1 MQINTIFVIGGESGL
16 AMKIAVCI
24 KQVPETSVRVKIA
37 ADGKSIDA
45 AGVEHVVN
53 PFDEYALE
61 EAVRL
66 KEQNAGSEI
75 TLVLLGPEKAQQIV
89 LKALAIGADRAV
101 HIKADT
107 IPIDS
112 LAIAKVLAEE
122 LKSGNYDLIFFGKK
136 AVDYDNHQVGAIV
149 AELLNLPCITGCTHY
164 EFSGGKITAYREI
177 EAGVEVYSVVPPAV
191 FTQEKG
197 PHEVR
202 YPQLRELMAARKKSI
217 ATKQPNF
224 STPTMQTVE
233 LSYPPPRPAG
243 KIVGRGVGAV
253 PELVRLLREEAKVI

>member
-1 MQINTIFVIGGESGL
+1 
-16 AMKIAVCI
+16 MKIAVCI

-45 AGVEHVVN
+45 AVEHVIN
-53 PFDEYALE
+53 PYDEYALE
-61 EAVRL
+61 EAIRL
-66 KEQNAGSEI
+66 KEQDAGSEI

-89 LKALAIGADRAV
+89 LKALAMGADKAI
-101 HIKADT
+101 HMKADNV
-107 IPIDS
+107 PNDG
-112 LAIAKVLAEE
+112 LAVAKVLAEE

-136 AVDYDNHQVGAIV
+136 AVDYDNHQVGAMV
-149 AELLNLPCITGCTHY
+149 AELLNLPCVTGCTHY
-164 EFSGGKITAYREI
+164 ESSGSKITAYREI
-177 EAGVEVYSVVPPAV
+177 EGGVEVYDVTPPAV

-202 YPQLRELMAARKKSI
+202 YPQLRELMAARKKPL

-224 STPTMQTVE
+224 SAPIMQTIE
-233 LSYPPPRPAG
+233 LSYPPPRPTG
-243 KIVGRGVGAV
+243 RIVGKGVEAV